1 MKICSLRRNCFE
13 VTDHIDL
20 VVEHIDLV
28 EHSDSAERID
38 SAEHIGW
45 VDHIDWDSEVDCN
58 PAFDSSLDS
67 SGRSFAPCYDSD
79 LCFDTDWDHNSG
91 GALNTHLYWVEER
104 CPFQV
109 LGIMALG

>member
-38 SAEHIGW
+38 SAEHIG
-45 VDHIDWDSEVDCN
+45 
-58 PAFDSSLDS
+58 
-67 SGRSFAPCYDSD
+67 
-79 LCFDTDWDHNSG
+79 
-91 GALNTHLYWVEER
+91 
-104 CPFQV
+104 
-109 LGIMALG
+109 